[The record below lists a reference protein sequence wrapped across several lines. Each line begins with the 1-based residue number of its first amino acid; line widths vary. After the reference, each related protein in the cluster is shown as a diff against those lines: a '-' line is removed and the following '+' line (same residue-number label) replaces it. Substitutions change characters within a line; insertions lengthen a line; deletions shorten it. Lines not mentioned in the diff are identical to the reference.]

1 MYEHDYKGV
10 AVFGDLDSLTS
21 AVTTGDIIRVVI
33 HHIHD
38 FQVVASLVLGFA
50 RSRAGLLLSLYF
62 IYLLP
67 FFLSCHM
74 CMFSYSACRSVCL
87 FLTLFLCLL

>member
-21 AVTTGDIIRVVI
+21 AVTTGDVIRVVI
-33 HHIHD
+33 HNIHD

-50 RSRAGLLLSLYF
+50 RSCTVVHGPG
-62 IYLLP
+62 IEP
-67 FFLSCHM
+67 PPGGFLETM
-74 CMFSYSACRSVCL
+74 IFA
-87 FLTLFLCLL
+87 